1 MLKVESFW
9 DRTLGIRLVHLFI
22 YLFSEKIYKNERKKR
37 KIERKRFEKKML
49 LETRDGDTSM
59 CCIRSLC

>member
-9 DRTLGIRLVHLFI
+9 DRTLGIRLVRLFI